1 MYTQIKS
8 LNIKDVK
15 HNQIKS
21 PRKMYNQ
28 FKRFY
33 KDVHII
39 KLKGSKICTLC
50 SIIKLKYP
58 RKMYNQNKRFQKD
71 VLIIKLKYSKICT
84 LYSIMIKFKDPRKMY
99 NQI

>member
-1 MYTQIKS
+1 MYSVTRLKGFRKMYTQIKS

-21 PRKMYNQ
+21 PKKLYNQ
-28 FKRFY
+28 F
-33 KDVHII
+33 
-39 KLKGSKICTLC
+39 
-50 SIIKLKYP
+50 
-58 RKMYNQNKRFQKD
+58 KRFQKD

>member
-1 MYTQIKS
+1 MYSVTRLKGFRKMYTQIKS

-39 KLKGSKICTLC
+39 KLK
-50 SIIKLKYP
+50 
-58 RKMYNQNKRFQKD
+58 
-71 VLIIKLKYSKICT
+71 
-84 LYSIMIKFKDPRKMY
+84 
-99 NQI
+99 